1 MPSNPTRDEEL
12 CRRIRE
18 LSRQREKMIK
28 KIRKRAP
35 MVIKNL
41 KGSGV
46 SFRQIAAQC
55 DVSVAYVSLVA
66 NQRAHAS
73 EQFFCRLASL
83 EKTAR

>member
-1 MPSNPTRDEEL
+1 MPSNLTRDEEL
-12 CRRIRE
+12 CREIRQ
-18 LSRQREKMIK
+18 LSQQRKKMIE

-35 MVIKNL
+35 VVIQNL

-66 NQRAHAS
+66 NKKTHAS
-73 EQFFCRLASL
+73 EQFFCRIVSL
-83 EKTAR
+83 EKKAR